1 MIRRLASLVALGSLA
16 ACNLTPAYHRPV
28 PAVPPSWPVGDA
40 YLRASEAT
48 LPTVRFED
56 VFGDTRL
63 QSVVAQAIANNQD
76 LRVALANVAAA
87 KAQYRVQRAELFPEV
102 DASGRVTTGRNSR
115 TSNNIVGTSNGT
127 GAASGDDATGANGGT
142 VGGTGS
148 PIGGTGGS
156 IGGTGG
162 NGSLV
167 TSSSGRN
174 STSYALNLGTSSF
187 ELDLFGRLRSLS
199 NAAFDTYLGQEAAF
213 RSARLSLVAQVA
225 VEWLTLASD
234 RSLLIVAQQTAKS
247 AETSVTLTR
256 ARLEGGVA
264 PRTDLRQAEQVLDV
278 ARSDEAALLT
288 AVAQDR
294 NALELLVGGKVADA
308 DLPPTIEDAAQHLG
322 ELPAG
327 LSSEVLLRRPDV
339 VQAEYDLRSAN
350 ARIGAARANFFPT
363 ISLTGVAG
371 LASTALSTLFT
382 GGAFNWTVAP
392 SATVPL
398 FDGGANRGNLAYAR
412 AQRDYAVA
420 NYQRTIQTA
429 FREVADALARR
440 GTIDRQLAADAAN
453 ERAAADTL
461 FLDTAR
467 YRQGID
473 PYLNSLDA
481 QRSEYDAQRT
491 LITTRFTRA
500 QNLVTLYQVLGG
512 SEQVRPGTLPAAR

>member
-1 MIRRLASLVALGSLA
+1 MIRRLVSLMALGSLA
-16 ACNLTPAYHRPV
+16 ACNLTPAYHRPA
-28 PAVPPSWPVGDA
+28 PAIPPSWPVGDA

-48 LPTVRFED
+48 LPTVRFQD
-56 VFGDTRL
+56 IFRDARL
-63 QSVVAQAIANNQD
+63 QALVAQAIANNQD
-76 LRVALANVAAA
+76 LRAAIANVAAA
-87 KAQYRVQRAELFPEV
+87 QAQYRVQRAELFPEV

-115 TSNNIVGTSNGT
+115 NGTNIVGTNNGT
-127 GAASGDDATGANGGT
+127 GAGGST

-148 PIGGTGGS
+148 TIGGTGNA

-167 TSSSGRN
+167 TSSSGRS
-174 STSYALNLGTSSF
+174 STSYALNLGTTSF

-199 NAAFDTYLGQEAAF
+199 NAAFDIYLGQEAAA
-213 RSARLSLVAQVA
+213 RSARLALVAQVA
-225 VEWLTLASD
+225 TEWLTLASD
-234 RSLLIVAQQTAKS
+234 RSLLQIAQQTAKS
-247 AETSVTLTR
+247 AETSVALTR

-294 NALELLVGGKVADA
+294 NALELLVGAKVADA
-308 DLPPTIEDAAQHLG
+308 ALAFTIEDAAQHLG

-339 VQAEYDLRSAN
+339 VQAEYNLRAAN
-350 ARIGAARANFFPT
+350 ARIGAARANFFPR
-363 ISLTGVAG
+363 ISLTAVAG

-392 SATVPL
+392 SATLPL
-398 FDGGANRGNLAYAR
+398 FTGGANRGNLAYAR
-412 AQRDYAVA
+412 AERDYAVA
-420 NYQRTIQTA
+420 TYQSTIQTA

-481 QRSEYDAQRT
+481 QRSEYTAQRT

-500 QNLVTLYQVLGG
+500 QNLVTLYQTLGG
-512 SEQVRPGTLPAAR
+512 SEQVQPGSLPPAR